1 MNVRYA
7 LPALLAALPTLAD
20 AQVVTLKDEGG
31 NVVNAQTVT
40 IIAST
45 WPFEMECDLTSTL
58 TGSSDKVINVRRYE
72 LNTVTGTQN
81 YFCWG
86 VCYLPQ
92 NSGAL
97 PVWTSV
103 DEVNMTPG
111 TDFTGFHAYYK
122 PNGISASTGFRFVWY
137 DTANPT
143 DTTWVDIY
151 FDTQFVGI
159 AEAAA
164 GARLSAYPNPANGG
178 EVVLEHGA
186 IANGELV
193 VSDVLGNTV
202 LRRTLGGSQRTRFN
216 VDALPEGVYFA
227 TLRSNGDTIATRRIA
242 ITGR

>member
-1 MNVRYA
+1 MHVRYA
-7 LPALLAALPTLAD
+7 LPALLTALPLMTD

-72 LNTVTGTQN
+72 LNTVAGTQN

-97 PVWTSV
+97 PVWTSA

-151 FDTQFVGI
+151 FNTQFVGVPEGSGRI
-159 AEAAA
+159 T
-164 GARLSAYPNPANGG
+164 LNAYPNPASGG

-186 IANGELV
+186 VTNGELV
-193 VSDVLGNTV
+193 VCDVLGNTV
-202 LRRTLGGSQRTRFN
+202 LRRTIGGNQRTRFN
-216 VDALPEGVYFA
+216 VNGLAEGVYYA
-227 TLRSNGDTIATRRIA
+227 TLRSNGDILATRRIA
-242 ITGR
+242 VIGR